1 MLQCKNNTLNIQN
14 IVANLYQRI
23 LSDYIQQT
31 TRERLFNAILMNLAR
46 KKKINFTCTE
56 FIYLFIYM
64 QGSKNISYPFLLV
77 WTRHSCRRCKIR
89 SYIGESSRTL
99 PPLRLSPEHR
109 PSLLLLKQTNYIN
122 VFMFL
127 SKIIVK

>member
-46 KKKINFTCTE
+46 KKNINFTCTE

-64 QGSKNISYPFLLV
+64 QGSKNISYIP
-77 WTRHSCRRCKIR
+77 
-89 SYIGESSRTL
+89 
-99 PPLRLSPEHR
+99 LSPCLD
-109 PSLLLLKQTNYIN
+109 PSQLQML
-122 VFMFL
+122 
-127 SKIIVK
+127 

>member
-46 KKKINFTCTE
+46 KKYKFYMYRV
-56 FIYLFIYM
+56 YLSFYLHARK
-64 QGSKNISYPFLLV
+64 QEHFL
-77 WTRHSCRRCKIR
+77 
-89 SYIGESSRTL
+89 
-99 PPLRLSPEHR
+99 PLSPCLD
-109 PSLLLLKQTNYIN
+109 PSQLQML
-122 VFMFL
+122 
-127 SKIIVK
+127 

>member
-46 KKKINFTCTE
+46 KKIQILHVPSLFIFLFTCKEART
-56 FIYLFIYM
+56 FLTPFSLFGPVTAADVVKSGATLAS
-64 QGSKNISYPFLLV
+64 QVVHYP
-77 WTRHSCRRCKIR
+77 R
-89 SYIGESSRTL
+89 
-99 PPLRLSPEHR
+99 
-109 PSLLLLKQTNYIN
+109 
-122 VFMFL
+122 
-127 SKIIVK
+127 